1 MELIFD
7 KPDNLPFG
15 KKSENVKGKL
25 YLEVIITIFP
35 SLTIVL
41 SLRDVAKTVF

>member
-1 MELIFD
+1 MYGTPVD
-7 KPDNLPFG
+7 CQQFG
-15 KKSENVKGKL
+15 KRSENVKGKL
-25 YLEVIITIFP
+25 CLKVIIAIFP